1 MPIDFE
7 FHSGFDAGKY
17 AEQLQKRGW
26 QTELIRVGNMDMH
39 QVRRGD
45 PVLCGDGRVQERG
58 AKLIGGINF
67 VAAAKTGGS
76 DVGFR
81 EAARMISEEGLVA
94 GSHSDCGFHRE
105 WVDGRLVT
113 TLHPRVRPEI
123 DLGRWVQKFMEMHQG
138 LHIKTRGA
146 HQEKRWVVNSAS
158 GISPVPD
165 LEQFIHDQGLAKRLG
180 IDPMRSLTLAAETI
194 ERLSSVRQAVI
205 LVP

>member
-7 FHSGFDAGKY
+7 FHPGFDAGKY
-17 AEQLQKRGW
+17 ADQLQRRGW
-26 QTELIRVGNMDMH
+26 QTELMRVGNMDMH

-67 VAAAKTGGS
+67 VAAAKTGGN

-81 EAARMISEEGLVA
+81 EAARMINDEELVP

-105 WVDGRLVT
+105 WLFRRLVAA
-113 TLHPRVRPEI
+113 LHPRAYPEG
-123 DLGRWVQKFMEMHQG
+123 DLGRWVQGFMEMHRG
-138 LHIKTRGA
+138 VHIKTRGV
-146 HQEKRWVVNSAS
+146 HQEKRWVVNPAS
-158 GISPVPD
+158 GISPVPN
-165 LEQFIHDQGLAKRLG
+165 LEQFIHDQGLAVRLG
-180 IDPMRSLTLAAETI
+180 IDPARSLTLAAETI